1 MADALLIR
9 PVEPTDADVWERM
22 RETLWPSAPG
32 EHAEE
37 IARYFAGARMDP
49 GRSSSGVSWIGCRS
63 GLHRA
68 LDPIARGRLRPRP
81 CAYVEG
87 WFVNEEARG
96 RGVGAALMA
105 AAQEWGRADRCT
117 ELASDA
123 EIDNTGSIAAHRAL
137 GFAEVDRVV
146 CFRKE
151 I

>member
-9 PVEPTDADVWERM
+9 PVGPTDADVWERM
-22 RETLWPSAPG
+22 RETLWPSTPG
-32 EHAEE
+32 EHVEE

-49 GRSSSGVSWIGCRS
+49 AEVLLACLGSGVAVGFIELSIRSHAAGC
-63 GLHRA
+63 
-68 LDPIARGRLRPRP
+68 DPGRV
-81 CAYVEG
+81 AYVEG

-105 AAQEWGRADRCT
+105 AAQEWARADRCT